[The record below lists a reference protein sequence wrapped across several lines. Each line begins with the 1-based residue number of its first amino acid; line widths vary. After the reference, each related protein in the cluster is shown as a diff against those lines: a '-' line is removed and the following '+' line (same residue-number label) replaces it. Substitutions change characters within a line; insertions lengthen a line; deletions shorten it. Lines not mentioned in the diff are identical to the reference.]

1 VEGGREGGREGV
13 SAGHTREEIEQ
24 ALKVIDEFVDLLRLR
39 YAKSVMGGRR
49 EGGREGGATLE
60 ELKY

>member
-1 VEGGREGGREGV
+1 M

-24 ALKVIDEFVDLLRLR
+24 ALKVIEEFVDLLRLR